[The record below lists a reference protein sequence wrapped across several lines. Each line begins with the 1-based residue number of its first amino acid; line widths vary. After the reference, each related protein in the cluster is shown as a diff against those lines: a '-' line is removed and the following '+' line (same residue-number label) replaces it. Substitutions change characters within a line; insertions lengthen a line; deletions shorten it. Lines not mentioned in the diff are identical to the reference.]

1 LAADGMGARS
11 DTRLSQFL
19 LGAGT
24 FNWSTFTPLRSNFSA
39 FESAVAFAR
48 GNLRYVILAGPT
60 GWGKSHLIHAA
71 AEMAI
76 AQGGAGLVV
85 SVHEALQ
92 TPELA
97 FDPRPVLID
106 NVHDVRRRPRWR
118 HELLKLVALR
128 LRHRRPTLV
137 CLDEAMCGRLIKEL
151 AALSHEDSVTY
162 ISNPTEE
169 ERELLILQA
178 AGKMGLELHRSIA
191 RMMARHHEGNAHTIM
206 GALNRLSLGKGPWN
220 TESALGRASG
230 LIFPDAVGADG
241 WDLRDLA
248 LAAAQGSGCEDTTQ
262 RQEQAKVFCWLM
274 RRVVAVP
281 EASLASYLRCT
292 TSQVFRWTQECEA
305 GLSCPQF
312 SEKCRIARVRL
323 LESLR
328 S

>member
-1 LAADGMGARS
+1 
-11 DTRLSQFL
+11 
-19 LGAGT
+19 
-24 FNWSTFTPLRSNFSA
+24 
-39 FESAVAFAR
+39 
-48 GNLRYVILAGPT
+48 
-60 GWGKSHLIHAA
+60 
-71 AEMAI
+71 
-76 AQGGAGLVV
+76 
-85 SVHEALQ
+85 
-92 TPELA
+92 
-97 FDPRPVLID
+97 
-106 NVHDVRRRPRWR
+106 
-118 HELLKLVALR
+118 
-128 LRHRRPTLV
+128 
-137 CLDEAMCGRLIKEL
+137 
-151 AALSHEDSVTY
+151 
-162 ISNPTEE
+162 
-169 ERELLILQA
+169 
-178 AGKMGLELHRSIA
+178 
-191 RMMARHHEGNAHTIM
+191 MARHHEGNAHTIM